1 MTIRYNVRDAAGK
14 MHYGVAEAGKTRLVA
29 AGGKVVNKITSPSKT
44 RRKKTETRK
53 KKTAS
58 SFSDKTVDELVRE
71 ARVKGV
77 EASLKEQMRLWAEG
91 KIGKEEFQRRKAA
104 LEEAHLEWAR
114 GAEAR
119 GWKASEEEREEA
131 ESIVREVKVKQTEEQ
146 IKQVLGME
154 ARGEITHEQAAAA
167 VKAVEEEHLEW
178 AKEAEKGE
186 PPVPKGLEL
195 VAGYQFVEA
204 PPKKQYVVTYTEH
217 GEEKKQVFASEE
229 RAQAFIEHLERK
241 EAQRRA
247 AIPVAAVT
255 AFKHRQ
261 ELESQA
267 EMKSLEEAAKAWQP
281 IPGPAAGPAPGSLG
295 EKLMKAFEAEEKAVT
310 GFTGEMREAGRTLG
324 AEAQQALKEGDVREA
339 LAKGMAA
346 FSARAGV
353 GIVESATF
361 PFRPVA
367 WKKAAVGLGTMAFS
381 AATEPEEIPGKV
393 GTWARNVARDP
404 GAIVEFG
411 FDVATDVGVG
421 MAAGMVAEKVLG
433 KGKAISR
440 LEEVK
445 VDVESPT
452 LKLVKEGEELT
463 GAPRRA
469 VQVPEAEIKATARA
483 EKNIPRAAAEI
494 IEPELDDLKGPAK
507 IAGVKKEGA
516 VTSLEKIEVPEGS
529 LDDLLRGKRVEVEGA
544 VETEIVDIGSRS
556 AKAVEEVADPFT
568 GTRTFIPKEKPMMPL
583 EAKELGPRIEV
594 LESAPK
600 TGKLVFKKGGKFLDD
615 VLEVVPPPEK
625 AAFKVEFG
633 GPWFDEPVGWKVLEA
648 GEHVYDVK
656 GAIVDLSEKAKKAAD
671 DFELKPLEPGPG
683 PKTPLSKTFGKDV
696 TQAEKAIVK
705 ELTEGMVPVAKVV
718 SKPIDLTAP
727 AAAAG
732 AVTAAAAGLT
742 VEPAKGEVR
751 PEATLRAETG
761 ALEVEVALGASAAF
775 ETAAEAKPVAA
786 PLLDGMEV
794 ATPPVEVPPITR
806 LKPKPASS
814 LVDIPVQGTVI
825 SPGII
830 PIPRPTPVTE
840 TPSIEKLRS
849 RPAMDVITI
858 SQSKV
863 EPLFDLTERQTQALI
878 PAVRLRQR
886 HKTPMPLIPQFPP
899 PAAPPPGL
907 PLFGRPTRR
916 RRRREEPPL
925 LGWERRRYPVPSPA
939 ELLGLGPTRRT
950 RRKRKPARRRKR

>member
-14 MHYGVAEAGKTRLVA
+14 MHYGVTEAGKTRLVA

-58 SFSDKTVDELVRE
+58 SFSDKTVDDLVRE
-71 ARVKGV
+71 ARVKG
-77 EASLKEQMRLWAEG
+77 AEQAIEEQLRLWAEG

-119 GWKASEEEREEA
+119 GWKASEEEREQA

-217 GEEKKQVFASEE
+217 GEEKKQVFATEE

-267 EMKSLEEAAKAWQP
+267 EMESLEEAAKAWQP

-483 EKNIPRAAAEI
+483 EKKIPRAAAEI
-494 IEPELDDLKGPAK
+494 IEPELDDLKGAGK
-507 IAGVKKEGA
+507 IMGVVEDDDLAAA
-516 VTSLEKIEVPEGS
+516 VKIDVPEGA

-544 VETEIVDIGSRS
+544 VETEIIDVGSKS
-556 AKAVEEVADPFT
+556 TKLF
-568 GTRTFIPKEKPMMPL
+568 
-583 EAKELGPRIEV
+583 EAKELSPRRVVEEAGGRVKVPQYALEQVDAGPRGFVTVETP
-594 LESAPK
+594 PK
-600 TGKLVFKKGGKFLDD
+600 
-615 VLEVVPPPEK
+615 
-625 AAFKVEFG
+625 KVEFG

-671 DFELKPLEPGPG
+671 DFEAKPLEPGPG

-705 ELTEGMVPVAKVV
+705 ELTEGVVPVAKVV

-814 LVDIPVQGTVI
+814 LVDIPVQGPVI

-878 PAVRLRQR
+878 PAVRLRQW
-886 HKTPMPLIPQFPP
+886 HKTPMPLIPRFPP

-916 RRRREEPPL
+916 RRRREEPLL